1 MKKILLAILVLLF
14 SGGIAYAEVTQVAPN
29 ALPVII
35 VGTSPI
41 SGTVTVVQPTAASLN
56 ATVTDGSGA
65 LTVDGTVTAN
75 AGTGNFTV
83 IQGTGTN
90 LHTVVDSGTVTAVTS
105 ITNPVAVTGTFWQAT
120 QPVSGTFYQAT
131 QPVSAASLPLPT
143 GAATEA
149 KQDTLNAKDFSTE
162 TTLAAVLAK
171 IIAAPATEATLA
183 TLDGKVTAC
192 NTGAVV
198 LTPTTTM
205 NHAQVSIPVTAG
217 GTLLIAANTSR
228 KSLMIQNIGSFAMFC
243 GNTGLSATTGF
254 KVDTGA
260 SFFDDTAVFNGAVYC
275 IGSGGTTTAAYR
287 EVQ

>member
-1 MKKILLAILVLLF
+1 MKKILLMALALLGL
-14 SGGIAYAEVTQVAPN
+14 SGYVWAGTPAASSAS
-29 ALPVII
+29 PVVI

-41 SGTVTVVQPTAASLN
+41 SGTVTVT
-56 ATVTDGSGA
+56 
-65 LTVDGTVTAN
+65 
-75 AGTGNFTV
+75 
-83 IQGTGTN
+83 QGTGTN
-90 LHTVVDSGTVTAVTS
+90 LHTVVDSGTITAVTS

-120 QPVSGTFYQAT
+120 QPVTGTFYQAT

-143 GAATEA
+143 GA
-149 KQDTLNAKDFSTE
+149 
-162 TTLAAVLAK
+162 
-171 IIAAPATEATLA
+171 ATEATLA

-198 LTPTTTM
+198 LTPTTTV

-217 GTLLIAANTSR
+217 GTLLIATNASR
-228 KSLMIQNIGSFAMFC
+228 KSLLIQNIGSFAMFC

-254 KVDTGA
+254 QVAAGS
-260 SFFDDTAVFNGAVYC
+260 SFLDDTAVFTGAVYC